1 MTKTKHHD
9 RWLATLKLAAVIL
22 GAPLLAATAAP
33 GPDKADTTGTPT
45 PSTATATAAGTATA
59 APSTVD
65 KPGPARTPSPSSG
78 KRETYP
84 FRGKV
89 ASFDTTLRALKL
101 EGKTTSRMVQLTA
114 QTRLTKQGQP
124 AKVEDL
130 KAGEEVGG
138 TLRKTPEGRE
148 EAVLIRIGPKT
159 PTEDVRESKN
169 DGPPS
174 KDTVVAE

>member
-33 GPDKADTTGTPT
+33 GPDKADTTVTSTPG
-45 PSTATATAAGTATA
+45 TAAA

-65 KPGPARTPSPSSG
+65 KPAPARTPPPSTG

-101 EGKTTSRMVQLTA
+101 EGKTSSRMVQLTA

-124 AKVEDL
+124 AKMEDL

-159 PTEDVRESKN
+159 PTEDVRESNN
-169 DGPPS
+169 DAPPPT
-174 KDTVVAE
+174 DAAGAE